1 MSLILPVDGVRARR
15 QRFAVT
21 LWLSLGVLLVVA
33 LWAIFPEIFTHQDPL
48 IGDPLQALQ
57 PPSAAHWFGTDH
69 LGRDIYSR
77 TVFGT
82 ALTLKATLFSV
93 AIALVIG
100 ATIGVIAG
108 YVGGRVDQLFM
119 RVIDVLMAIPNLLL
133 AMAIVTV
140 LGFGTLHIA
149 IAVGLSSIA
158 TFARLS
164 RGEVLRSKVNLFVE
178 AAQAGGVSHLTIIR
192 RHIIPHALAPVLSL
206 AALELGFA
214 LLSVSALSFLGFG
227 APPPQPEWG
236 LLVSE
241 GRNYIA
247 AAWWYTSL
255 PGLMI
260 VLAVLAT
267 NRVAGFIQDRSEEA

>member
-1 MSLILPVDGVRARR
+1 MSLILPGERR
-15 QRFAVT
+15 LASRPRFAFT
-21 LWLSLGVLLVVA
+21 LWLSLVVLLLIA
-33 LWAIFPEIFTHQDPL
+33 LWGVVPAIFAHQDPL
-48 IGDPLQALQ
+48 VGNPLVALQ
-57 PPSAAHWFGTDH
+57 PPSLAHWFGTDH

-93 AIALVIG
+93 AIALVVG
-100 ATIGVIAG
+100 ASVGVIAG
-108 YVGGRVDQLFM
+108 YIGGQTDHLFM
-119 RVIDVLMAIPNLLL
+119 RIIDVLMAIPNLLL

-178 AAQAGGVSHLTIIR
+178 AARAGGVSHLTIIR
-192 RHIIPHALAPVLSL
+192 RHILPHALAPVLSL
-206 AALELGFA
+206 AALEFGFA

-247 AAWWYTSL
+247 AAWWYTTL

-260 VLAVLAT
+260 VFAVLAT
-267 NRVAGFIQDRSEEA
+267 NRVAGFIQDRAEEQ

>member
-1 MSLILPVDGVRARR
+1 MSLILPGERRIVRRR
-15 QRFAVT
+15 RLAVT
-21 LWLSLGVLLVVA
+21 LWLSLLILLLVA
-33 LWAIFPEIFTHQDPL
+33 LWGLAPGLFAGQDPL
-48 IGDPLQALQ
+48 VGVPQQALQ

-82 ALTLKATLFSV
+82 ALTLQATLFSV
-93 AIALVIG
+93 AIALLAG
-100 ATIGVIAG
+100 AGIGVTAG
-108 YVGGRVDQLFM
+108 YAGGRTDRLFM
-119 RVIDVLMAIPNLLL
+119 RAIDVLMAIPSLLL

-140 LGFGTLHIA
+140 LGFGTLNIA
-149 IAVGLSSIA
+149 VAVGLSSVA
-158 TFARLS
+158 TFARLA

-178 AAQAGGVSHLTIIR
+178 AARAGGVSHLTIIR

-214 LLSVSALSFLGFG
+214 LLSVSSLSFLGFG

-236 LLVSE
+236 LLVAE

-247 AAWWYTSL
+247 AAWWYTTL

-267 NRVAGFIQDRSEEA
+267 NRVAGFIQDQAEER

>member
-33 LWAIFPEIFTHQDPL
+33 LWAIFPAIFTHQDPL

-57 PPSAAHWFGTDH
+57 PPSTAHWFGTDH

>member
-1 MSLILPVDGVRARR
+1 MSLILPGERLSISGR
-15 QRFAVT
+15 RFALT
-21 LWLSLGVLLVVA
+21 LWLSVVMLLVVA
-33 LWAIFPEIFTHQDPL
+33 LWAVLPGMFTHQDPL
-48 IGDPLQALQ
+48 IGDPLIALQ
-57 PPSAAHWFGTDH
+57 APSAAHWFGTDH

-77 TVFGT
+77 TVYGT

-93 AIALVIG
+93 AIALLIG
-100 ATIGVIAG
+100 ASLGVISG
-108 YVGGRVDQLFM
+108 YAGGRTDRLLM

-149 IAVGLSSIA
+149 VAVGLSSIA

-164 RGEVLRSKVNLFVE
+164 RAEVLRSKVNLFVE
-178 AAQAGGVSHLTIIR
+178 AARAGGASHLTIIR

-214 LLSVSALSFLGFG
+214 LLAVSALSFLGFG

-247 AAWWYTSL
+247 AAWWYTTL

-267 NRVAGFIQDRSEEA
+267 NRVAGFIQDKAEEQ

>member
-1 MSLILPVDGVRARR
+1 MSLLLSGERR
-15 QRFAVT
+15 WVSRRRFAFT
-21 LWLSLGVLLVVA
+21 LWLSVAMLLVVA
-33 LWAIFPEIFTHQDPL
+33 LWAMFPGLFTHQDPL
-48 IGDPLQALQ
+48 TGDPLIALQ
-57 PPSAAHWFGTDH
+57 APSLAHWFGTDH
-69 LGRDIYSR
+69 LGRDIFSR
-77 TVFGT
+77 TVYGT

-93 AIALVIG
+93 AIALVAG
-100 ATIGVIAG
+100 ATIGVISG
-108 YVGGRVDQLFM
+108 YAGGRIDQLFM
-119 RVIDVLMAIPNLLL
+119 RLVDVLMAIPNLLL

-149 IAVGLSSIA
+149 IAVGLSSVA

-178 AAQAGGVSHLTIIR
+178 AARAGGVSHLTIIR

-236 LLVSE
+236 LLISE

-247 AAWWYTSL
+247 AAWWYTTL

-260 VLAVLAT
+260 VFAVLAT
-267 NRVAGFIQDRSEEA
+267 NRVAGFIQDRAEEQ

>member
-1 MSLILPVDGVRARR
+1 MSLVLPGERTSLSRR
-15 QRFAVT
+15 RFAFT
-21 LWLSLGVLLVVA
+21 LWISLAILLVVA
-33 LWAIFPEIFTHQDPL
+33 LWATVPGVFTHLDPL
-48 IGDPLQALQ
+48 IGDPLSALQ
-57 PPSAAHWFGTDH
+57 APSAAHWFGTDH

-77 TVFGT
+77 TVYGT

-100 ATIGVIAG
+100 ASVGVISG
-108 YVGGRVDQLFM
+108 YAGGRTDRLLM
-119 RVIDVLMAIPNLLL
+119 RLIDVLMAIPNLLL

-149 IAVGLSSIA
+149 VAVGLSSIA

-164 RGEVLRSKVNLFVE
+164 RAEVLRSKVNLFVE
-178 AAQAGGVSHLTIIR
+178 AARASGVSHLTIIR

-214 LLSVSALSFLGFG
+214 LLAVSALSFLGFG

-247 AAWWYTSL
+247 AAWWYTTL

-267 NRVAGFIQDRSEEA
+267 NRVAGFIQDRAEEQ

>member
-1 MSLILPVDGVRARR
+1 MSLLLSGERR
-15 QRFAVT
+15 WVSRRRFAFT
-21 LWLSLGVLLVVA
+21 LWLSVAMLLVVA
-33 LWAIFPEIFTHQDPL
+33 LWAMVPGLFAHQDPL
-48 IGDPLQALQ
+48 TGDPLIALQ
-57 PPSAAHWFGTDH
+57 APSWAHWFGTDH
-69 LGRDIYSR
+69 LGRDIFSR
-77 TVFGT
+77 TVYGT

-93 AIALVIG
+93 AIALVAG
-100 ATIGVIAG
+100 ATIGVISG
-108 YVGGRVDQLFM
+108 YAGGRIDQLFM
-119 RVIDVLMAIPNLLL
+119 RLVDVLMAIPNLLL

-149 IAVGLSSIA
+149 VAVGLSSIA

-178 AAQAGGVSHLTIIR
+178 AARAGGVSHLTIIR

-236 LLVSE
+236 LLISE

-247 AAWWYTSL
+247 AAWWYTTL

-260 VLAVLAT
+260 VFAVLAT
-267 NRVAGFIQDRSEEA
+267 NRVAGFIQDRAEEQ

>member
-1 MSLILPVDGVRARR
+1 MSLILPAERR
-15 QRFAVT
+15 LSLTTRFAYT
-21 LWLSLGVLLVVA
+21 LWLSLAILLLVA
-33 LWAIFPEIFTHQDPL
+33 LWGIAPSLFAHQDPL
-48 IGDPLQALQ
+48 VGNPLVALQ
-57 PPSAAHWFGTDH
+57 PPSSLHWFGTDH

-93 AIALVIG
+93 AIALVVG
-100 ATIGVIAG
+100 ATIGVASG
-108 YVGGRVDQLFM
+108 YVGGRTDQLFM

-178 AAQAGGVSHLTIIR
+178 AARAGGVSHLTIIR

-247 AAWWYTSL
+247 AAWWYTTL

-267 NRVAGFIQDRSEEA
+267 NRVAGFIQDKAEEQ

>member
-1 MSLILPVDGVRARR
+1 MSLILPAEQRLALTA
-15 QRFAVT
+15 RFAFT
-21 LWLSLGVLLVVA
+21 LWLSLAILLLVA
-33 LWAIFPEIFTHQDPL
+33 LWGIAPGIFAHQDPL
-48 IGDPLQALQ
+48 VGNPLVALQ
-57 PPSAAHWFGTDH
+57 PPSGLHWFGTDH

-93 AIALVIG
+93 AIALVVG
-100 ATIGVIAG
+100 ATIGVVSG
-108 YVGGRVDQLFM
+108 YVGGRTDQLFM

-178 AAQAGGVSHLTIIR
+178 AARAGGVSHLTIIR

-247 AAWWYTSL
+247 AAWWYTTL

-267 NRVAGFIQDRSEEA
+267 NRVAGFIQDRAEEQ

>member
-1 MSLILPVDGVRARR
+1 MSLILPGERALTSRR
-15 QRFAVT
+15 RLAFT
-21 LWLSLGVLLVVA
+21 LWLSLAVLLVVA
-33 LWAIFPEIFTHQDPL
+33 LWAMVPSVFSHQDPL
-48 IGDPLQALQ
+48 VGDPLGALQ
-57 PPSAAHWFGTDH
+57 APSVSHWFGTDH

-77 TVFGT
+77 TVYGT

-93 AIALVIG
+93 AIALVVG
-100 ATIGVIAG
+100 ASIGVISG
-108 YVGGRVDQLFM
+108 YVGGRTDQLFM
-119 RVIDVLMAIPNLLL
+119 RIIEVLMAIPNLLL

-149 IAVGLSSIA
+149 VAVGLSSVA

-178 AAQAGGVSHLTIIR
+178 AARAGGVSHLTIIR

-236 LLVSE
+236 LLISE

-247 AAWWYTSL
+247 AAWWYTTL
-255 PGLMI
+255 PGLII
-260 VLAVLAT
+260 VFAVLAT
-267 NRVAGFIQDRSEEA
+267 NRVAGFIQDRAEEQ

>member
-1 MSLILPVDGVRARR
+1 MSLILPVERHAAVRPRVA
-15 QRFAVT
+15 FT
-21 LWLSLGVLLVVA
+21 FWLSVAILLIVA
-33 LWAIFPEIFTHQDPL
+33 LWAIVPQWFAHQDPL
-48 IGDPLQALQ
+48 VGNPLLALQ
-57 PPSAAHWFGTDH
+57 PPSTAHWFGTDH

-93 AIALVIG
+93 AIALVTG
-100 ATIGVIAG
+100 ASIGVVAG
-108 YVGGRVDQLFM
+108 YVGGRIDHGFM

-178 AAQAGGVSHLTIIR
+178 AARASGVSHLSIIR

-247 AAWWYTSL
+247 AAWWYTTL

-267 NRVAGFIQDRSEEA
+267 NRVAGFIQDRAEEA